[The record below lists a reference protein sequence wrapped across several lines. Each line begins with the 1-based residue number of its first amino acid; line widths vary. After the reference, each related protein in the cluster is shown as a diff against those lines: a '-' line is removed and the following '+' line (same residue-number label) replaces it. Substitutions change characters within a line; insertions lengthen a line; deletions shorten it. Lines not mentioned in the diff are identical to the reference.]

1 MIIKFII
8 IILLNINN
16 IDEINRLTKEAEI
29 YFKNEEYDKSIANYK
44 ILIDSFDVTNE
55 KIYLN
60 LAHSHFLSN
69 DTAKA
74 LENYTYATITNNN
87 KIKSIALQQIG
98 NINESRNKLE
108 EALDF
113 YKESIIID
121 NNNID
126 SKFNYEL
133 VKKKIQK
140 QKENK
145 QENPNDNN
153 NKEDKKEDKKE
164 NSENKKNDEKGN
176 KDEQEKEKN
185 EPQEDKNEQKN
196 SENSD
201 NESLEEKLK
210 KINMSKKKAE
220 MILNALNNN
229 EFQYIQQLKRKPNKK
244 KDSTKPDW

>member
-1 MIIKFII
+1 MIIKFIT

-29 YFKNEEYDKSIANYK
+29 YFKNEEYNKSITNYK

-74 LENYTYATITNNN
+74 LENYTFAAITDNK

-108 EALDF
+108 EAIDF
-113 YKESIIID
+113 YKESIISD
-121 NNNID
+121 NTNID

-145 QENPNDNN
+145 QEKPNEQND
-153 NKEDKKEDKKE
+153 KENKKE

-176 KDEQEKEKN
+176 KDQQEKEKN
-185 EPQEDKNEQKN
+185 ESHEDKNEQKN
-196 SENSD
+196 SEDSD

>member
-60 LAHSHFLSN
+60 LAHSHFLNN

-74 LENYTYATITNNN
+74 LENYTYATITDNNE
-87 KIKSIALQQIG
+87 IKSIALQQIG

-113 YKESIIID
+113 YKESIISD

-145 QENPNDNN
+145 QEKPDEKN